1 MHNPNCSVIVRHVS
15 FIYCMTRSNIQMKAL
30 VVMIIFILGFSIF
43 ERSDITTAVLDSE
56 RLTASVFNPV
66 AIFLGIRSRAES
78 NSSSNTAPSSSQ
90 RGSDST
96 RGNVIINTPSP
107 STNRS
112 ASGLVQG
119 IVDSFTASIGVSLKT
134 RAPTLVCAPNTVV
147 QGEEVIV
154 MWACRDQAYKA
165 VSESFDTN
173 NEAIGSVRVTPKGD
187 TTYTVECINN
197 IESVENTSATCEVNM
212 AQPALAIVATPSLV
226 SRGGTV
232 ALSWKTKDTNSC
244 VLTSNVYVNFEK
256 RGTTG
261 DAVSHP
267 LTENTIFTLT
277 CETTAGLLKERKLSV
292 GVN

>member
-1 MHNPNCSVIVRHVS
+1 
-15 FIYCMTRSNIQMKAL
+15 MTRSNIQLKAL

-78 NSSSNTAPSSSQ
+78 NSSSNTSPSSSQ
-90 RGSDST
+90 GEGAR
-96 RGNVIINTPSP
+96 RNVIINTPSP

-112 ASGLVQG
+112 AAGLVQG
-119 IVDSFTASIGVSLKT
+119 IVDSFTASIGISLKT
-134 RAPTLVCAPNTVV
+134 RAPTLVCAPNTIA

-173 NEAIGSVRVTPKGD
+173 DDTIGSVRITPEGD
-187 TTYTVECINN
+187 TTYTVGCINN
-197 IESVENTSATCEVNM
+197 IENTENTSATCEVNM
-212 AQPALAIVATPSLV
+212 AQSALAVVATPSVV

-244 VLTSNVYVNFEK
+244 VLTSNIYSNFEK
-256 RGTTG
+256 RGTAG

-277 CETTAGLLKERKLSV
+277 CETIAGLLKERKVSV